1 MPKLQAN
8 GGTPKYCSKR
18 LIFGKESHFIK
29 SHIGKKV
36 GWDPTK
42 RGDHDHPNLYIWC
55 DFDEFFFLQ
64 TAKDFIPFLDK
75 KNEVMVVKDIQV
87 N

>member
-36 GWDPTK
+36 GCDLNFFK
-42 RGDHDHPNLYIWC
+42 ESMNGESDHPIKHMNTVTNKAI
-55 DFDEFFFLQ
+55 
-64 TAKDFIPFLDK
+64 
-75 KNEVMVVKDIQV
+75 
-87 N
+87 

>member
-1 MPKLQAN
+1 MPKLQAA

-36 GWDPTK
+36 GWDLTK
-42 RGDHDHPNLYIWC
+42 RGAGDHDHPSAAVIAACNI
-55 DFDEFFFLQ
+55 
-64 TAKDFIPFLDK
+64 LDRF
-75 KNEVMVVKDIQV
+75 NT
-87 N
+87 